1 MATHTGSEGTIKVSS
16 TTVGEL
22 RSYSLEQTA
31 DTIED
36 TSMGDTNRT
45 YKSALK
51 GWSGSASLFFDEA
64 EALADR
70 VAVINK
76 GIIVEIST
84 PTELGGRATSQATV
98 QWRDGDQ
105 IKSEKTDNPTSLVST
120 LSARFNGE
128 VPELMVTR
136 PSLEDIYL
144 EMIGGVDEKDS

>member
-36 TSMGDTNRT
+36 TSMGDSTRT

-64 EALADR
+64 DAGQLLLVLGTSIALKVYPEGASSGDKYYYGDAIITGSNISASFDGMVEAEVTFTGTGAL
-70 VAVINK
+70 
-76 GIIVEIST
+76 T
-84 PTELGGRATSQATV
+84 LGTA
-98 QWRDGDQ
+98 
-105 IKSEKTDNPTSLVST
+105 
-120 LSARFNGE
+120 
-128 VPELMVTR
+128 
-136 PSLEDIYL
+136 
-144 EMIGGVDEKDS
+144 

>member
-36 TSMGDTNRT
+36 TSMGDTSRS

-64 EALADR
+64 DAGQLLLVLGTSVAIKVYPEGASSGDTYYYGDAIITGKNISASFDGMVEAEVTFTGTGTL
-70 VAVINK
+70 
-76 GIIVEIST
+76 
-84 PTELGGRATSQATV
+84 TEGTA
-98 QWRDGDQ
+98 
-105 IKSEKTDNPTSLVST
+105 
-120 LSARFNGE
+120 
-128 VPELMVTR
+128 
-136 PSLEDIYL
+136 
-144 EMIGGVDEKDS
+144 

>member
-36 TSMGDTNRT
+36 TSMGDSTRT

-64 EALADR
+64 DAGQLLLVLGTSIALKVYPEGASSGDKYYYGDAIITGSNISASFDGMVEAEVTFTGTGTL
-70 VAVINK
+70 
-76 GIIVEIST
+76 T
-84 PTELGGRATSQATV
+84 LGTA
-98 QWRDGDQ
+98 
-105 IKSEKTDNPTSLVST
+105 
-120 LSARFNGE
+120 
-128 VPELMVTR
+128 
-136 PSLEDIYL
+136 
-144 EMIGGVDEKDS
+144 

>member
-64 EALADR
+64 DAGQLLLVLGTEIALKVYPEGASSGDKYYYGDAIITGSNISASFDGMVEA
-70 VAVINK
+70 
-76 GIIVEIST
+76 
-84 PTELGGRATSQATV
+84 
-98 QWRDGDQ
+98 
-105 IKSEKTDNPTSLVST
+105 
-120 LSARFNGE
+120 E
-128 VPELMVTR
+128 VTFTGTGALTF
-136 PSLEDIYL
+136 
-144 EMIGGVDEKDS
+144 GTA